1 MCVSAPSPAPAPDA
15 PAARPPP
22 WGRAWRGGG
31 DTPGDAAGPGAAGA
45 APRPPP
51 PARRRRRCPAA
62 AAAAARDGAGAE
74 GGAGAALAKPR
85 RPVIACSVCQI
96 RFNSESQAAAH
107 YQGNRHA
114 RRLKGL
120 EAARARRG
128 GTRGTPRTPPAPHP
142 PRLGR
147 RPTTQ
152 VISPQ
157 RPQPRRPRAPLAPR
171 SPPGCGCG
179 GTGGGPGGAGGGRGR
194 GGEGEGQ
201 AAAVLCSLQS
211 GCELPVTAGGAQQR
225 DEAQDAGGGA
235 QRAGAHPRLPAPRG
249 GCGDPPAEA
258 PERSFHCQIC
268 NVRLNSELQLKQHI
282 SSRRHRDGVAGK
294 PNPLL
299 SRHKKPRTPPELAP
313 LPFPKELPKALAGG
327 GLLPPP
333 LALAAAAAAMAAPH
347 WPCAP
352 PGPPSC
358 RGPPLAPALLRPA
371 PGPLRPAHTPL
382 LFSPY

>member
-1 MCVSAPSPAPAPDA
+1 MLRAPGPLVPPPRRLLLPPDA
-15 PAARPPP
+15 ALRLLPVPMEPK
-22 WGRAWRGGG
+22 GGL
-31 DTPGDAAGPGAAGA
+31 
-45 APRPPP
+45 
-51 PARRRRRCPAA
+51 
-62 AAAAARDGAGAE
+62 
-74 GGAGAALAKPR
+74 GGAPPRPR

-96 RFNSESQAAAH
+96 RFNSQSQAAAH

-128 GTRGTPRTPPAPHP
+128 GGTDSAGDPPPPETPGPAPPPAADTTERAAPPQPPAPAAPGAPGPPSPPAPPPAPSAEAAGGAARGGAEEEEEEEKAKAKRLLYCSLCKVAANSLSQLEAHNKGTKHKTLVEARSGLGPIRAFPRLGGAAGTPPAE
-142 PRLGR
+142 
-147 RPTTQ
+147 T
-152 VISPQ
+152 
-157 RPQPRRPRAPLAPR
+157 
-171 SPPGCGCG
+171 
-179 GTGGGPGGAGGGRGR
+179 
-194 GGEGEGQ
+194 
-201 AAAVLCSLQS
+201 
-211 GCELPVTAGGAQQR
+211 
-225 DEAQDAGGGA
+225 
-235 QRAGAHPRLPAPRG
+235 
-249 GCGDPPAEA
+249 

-333 LALAAAAAAMAAPH
+333 LALAAAAAAMAAP
-347 WPCAP
+347 PLALRP
-352 PGPPSC
+352 PGPALLP
-358 RGPPLAPALLRPA
+358 GPPLAPALLRPA
-371 PGPLRPAHTPL
+371 PGPLRPAHAPL